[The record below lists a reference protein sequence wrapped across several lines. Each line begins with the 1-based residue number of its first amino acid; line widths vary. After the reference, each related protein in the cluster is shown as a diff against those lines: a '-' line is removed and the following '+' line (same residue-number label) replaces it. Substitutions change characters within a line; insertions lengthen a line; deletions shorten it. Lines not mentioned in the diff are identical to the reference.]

1 MENMEITDT
10 WLYVIVRDPGTN
22 GEEFLGFSDE
32 NTNEKFI
39 PAFKTKQD
47 AKACFALLPKDA
59 FNEKYEVHAVIEE
72 DILGAAKDQGHA
84 VFLLD
89 EEGKILK
96 QLG

>member
-1 MENMEITDT
+1 MENMELTDT
-10 WLYVIVRDPGTN
+10 WLYVIVRDPATSD
-22 GEEFLGFSDE
+22 EEFVGFSDE
-32 NTNEKFI
+32 NTNEKFL

-47 AKACFALLPKDA
+47 AKACFALLPKDI
-59 FNEKYEVHAVIEE
+59 FNGKYEVHAVIEE
-72 DILGAAKDQGHA
+72 DVMNTAKEQGHA